1 MKLKSGDEETKNSK
15 NINRDFKDAKEVL
28 KVIEGKTFQVIFA
41 FVTIGILL
49 CFFLQ
54 FYECE
59 YMNFT
64 KAAEIWNVFVSL
76 LLGVI
81 ATIVSLISLF
91 FSFYNT
97 KQSYDSSNDNLYEL
111 TRITTKL
118 ESSEKKQEEFLS
130 ELHSFDKKMEEKI
143 YRLEDSVRL
152 SLDSMK
158 TSIDALK
165 EQGFAKSGS
174 ITAPDWEEK
183 SDE

>member
-1 MKLKSGDEETKNSK
+1 MNQKSGDELSKEPKNK
-15 NINRDFKDAKEVL
+15 NRDFNDAKEVL
-28 KVIEGKTFQVIFA
+28 KVIEGKTFKFIFWFIA
-41 FVTIGILL
+41 IGIFL

-54 FYECE
+54 FFACKYI
-59 YMNFT
+59 NFT

-97 KQSYDSSNDNLYEL
+97 KQSYDSSSDNLYEL
-111 TRITTKL
+111 TRITEKL
-118 ESSEKKQEEFLS
+118 ENSEKKQEEFLS
-130 ELHSFDKKMEEKI
+130 ELHNFDKNMDEKI
-143 YRLEDSVRL
+143 YRLEDSVKL
-152 SLDSMK
+152 SLASMK

-174 ITAPDWEEK
+174 VTAPDWEEK